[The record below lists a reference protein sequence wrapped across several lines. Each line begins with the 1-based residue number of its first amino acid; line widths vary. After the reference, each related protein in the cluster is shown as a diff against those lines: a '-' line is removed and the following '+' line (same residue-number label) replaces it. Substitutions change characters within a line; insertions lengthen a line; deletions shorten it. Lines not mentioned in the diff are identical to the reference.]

1 MFVQTLM
8 VCEFTNAI
16 TNKNL
21 LAYIKYFEWVFMDD
35 ILFFVFLFHI
45 PWNISSSNKVIFG
58 FIYFYIPW
66 LVFSKRQHL
75 KR

>member
-8 VCEFTNAI
+8 DCEYTNAI

-35 ILFFVFLFHI
+35 ILFLSAFIFQ
-45 PWNISSSNKVIFG
+45 WNISSSNKVIFVL
-58 FIYFYIPW
+58 FIFIIPW